1 MGYQHGLFTWADLSA
16 QDPASASAFYS
27 SMFGWDAEDQ
37 HDADGNYIY
46 TMFSLLGKSVA
57 GLGAQP
63 PALAEQGVPPMWN
76 SYVSVDNVDAA
87 IEQWTAAGGA
97 VMMPA
102 MDVFT
107 SGRMAFVV
115 DPEGATVAF
124 WQAGEHAGS
133 GIFNVP
139 GAMTWNELNT
149 RDVDAA
155 REFYGKALGW
165 EFEAFD
171 APGSPTYWLITV
183 PGKEQGGAL
192 APDAYN
198 GGMLTIGEG
207 FPPDMPAHW
216 TVYFASADVDADVA
230 KAVELGGSVIAPAM
244 NISAGRFSVLADPQ
258 GGIFTVMSSAQPE

>member
-1 MGYQHGLFTWADLSA
+1 MGYQHGLFTWTDLSA
-16 QDPASASAFYS
+16 PDPEGASSFYS
-27 SMFGWDAEDQ
+27 SLFGWEADDQ
-37 HDADGNYIY
+37 HDPNGDYIY
-46 TMFSLLGKSVA
+46 TMFNLQGKSVA

-76 SYVSVDNVDAA
+76 SYISVDNVDAA

-97 VMMPA
+97 VMVPA
-102 MDVFT
+102 MDVFA

-124 WQAGEHAGS
+124 WEAGDHLGG

-165 EFEAFD
+165 EFELSD
-171 APGSPTYWLITV
+171 VEGQQYWLIKV
-183 PGKEQGGAL
+183 PGKEHGGVL
-192 APDAYN
+192 AEDEYN
-198 GGMLTIGEG
+198 GGMFVIDET
-207 FPPDMPAHW
+207 FPAEMPAHW
-216 TVYFASADVDADVA
+216 GVYFASADVDADVA
-230 KAVELGGSVIAPAM
+230 RALELGGSVLVPAM
-244 NISAGRFSVLADPQ
+244 DIAAGRFSVLTDPQ
-258 GGIFTVMSSAQPE
+258 GGAFTVMSAGQPE